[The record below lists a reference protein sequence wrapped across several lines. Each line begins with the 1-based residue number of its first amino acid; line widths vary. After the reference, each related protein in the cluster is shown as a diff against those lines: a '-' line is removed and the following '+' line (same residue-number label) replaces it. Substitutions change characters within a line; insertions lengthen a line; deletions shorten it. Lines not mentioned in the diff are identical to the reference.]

1 MFDLESI
8 ELDSSLQEK
17 IWVYYDDETNFLWRY
32 IDGQKLSQSK
42 DSTPILV
49 HQVYDTDSWIWE
61 NGVVPFDIEH
71 NSVKVNES
79 SAYLLLKHMSNSAID
94 IAKLLNVENIE

>member
-1 MFDLESI
+1 M
-8 ELDSSLQEK
+8 
-17 IWVYYDDETNFLWRY
+17 
-32 IDGQKLSQSK
+32 
-42 DSTPILV
+42 
-49 HQVYDTDSWIWE
+49 
-61 NGVVPFDIEH
+61 PFDIEH